1 MSKIAFSTKI
11 VAFFALNK
19 MRYLGDKNTTFTK
32 KLDYATYYKEDGILE
47 FTFKDGSTAGY
58 LANQNM
64 RVKENLPEFFK
75 NPYGEARSAKSNELD
90 L

>member
-11 VAFFALNK
+11 VAF
-19 MRYLGDKNTTFTK
+19 YKNTTFTK

-47 FTFKDGSTAGY
+47 FTFKDGSTAGF
-58 LANQNM
+58 LANKNM
-64 RVKENLPEFFK
+64 REKDELPDFFK
-75 NPYGEARSAKSNELD
+75 NKEESRTANARDLD

>member
-1 MSKIAFSTKI
+1 MKKISFLTKI
-11 VAFFALNK
+11 YYFFILNVSK
-19 MRYLGDKNTTFTK
+19 FLGNKATNFTD
-32 KLDYATYYKEDGILE
+32 KLDHATYYKEDGILE

-75 NPYGEARSAKSNELD
+75 NPYGEARSAKSSELD